1 MQQLSGTDDLFL
13 HQEKGNVH
21 THVAGFGIYDSS
33 TAPGGSVS
41 YEDLRRFFSAQVHKA
56 KVFRRRLIMPPPL
69 SFDRPYW
76 IEDGTV
82 DFDYHIR
89 RLELPKPGG
98 WQQLCALVAQLH
110 ATPIDRSHPL
120 WEIYIIED
128 IDNVAGVTPG
138 SFGLMMK
145 FHHAALDGDAGVEIM
160 RITHTLS
167 PNFKDEP
174 PPEPLAGEPEP
185 NVVDLFSQML
195 ISGVKRWV
203 DTVNF
208 SLRLGTKILQSGS
221 EVVSAL
227 ARKKAPRTR
236 FDEPISADRVFDAVD
251 LPLASLKVMRNQAT
265 GATVNDLFLTILG
278 GALRR
283 YLYAKNE
290 LPAESLIAAVPMSL
304 REKNAAHDADSGNAI
319 TTVAMPMHTEIED
332 PLKRLHAVIEDANQ
346 TKATTEALGKTLL
359 VDLVN
364 VLIPLGADLLV
375 SETILPAV
383 NCTASNVRG
392 PDIPL
397 YLAGAR
403 MARFYPLNIVFN
415 GLGLTNTA
423 FSYNGTFSIGAVSCS
438 HIMPDLDFYMQC
450 LRESFEELSVA
461 LDVAGQS
468 QSPVPAAKKARG
480 RTGAGSKQQKPGK
493 H

>member
-1 MQQLSGTDDLFL
+1 
-13 HQEKGNVH
+13 
-21 THVAGFGIYDSS
+21 
-33 TAPGGSVS
+33 
-41 YEDLRRFFSAQVHKA
+41 
-56 KVFRRRLIMPPPL
+56 
-69 SFDRPYW
+69 
-76 IEDGTV
+76 
-82 DFDYHIR
+82 
-89 RLELPKPGG
+89 
-98 WQQLCALVAQLH
+98 
-110 ATPIDRSHPL
+110 
-120 WEIYIIED
+120 
-128 IDNVAGVTPG
+128 
-138 SFGLMMK
+138 
-145 FHHAALDGDAGVEIM
+145 
-160 RITHTLS
+160 
-167 PNFKDEP
+167 
-174 PPEPLAGEPEP
+174 
-185 NVVDLFSQML
+185 
-195 ISGVKRWV
+195 
-203 DTVNF
+203 
-208 SLRLGTKILQSGS
+208 
-221 EVVSAL
+221 
-227 ARKKAPRTR
+227 
-236 FDEPISADRVFDAVD
+236 
-251 LPLASLKVMRNQAT
+251 
-265 GATVNDLFLTILG
+265 
-278 GALRR
+278 
-283 YLYAKNE
+283 
-290 LPAESLIAAVPMSL
+290 
-304 REKNAAHDADSGNAI
+304 
-319 TTVAMPMHTEIED
+319 MHTEIED

-480 RTGAGSKQQKPGK
+480 RTGTGSKQQKPGK